1 MEYKVLTSISAERLQ
16 EMINEAAAIGYRLIS
31 FHVEG
36 KTLYAIMERWLK
48 CASSS

>member
-16 EMINEAAAIGYRLIS
+16 EMINEAAEAGYRLVF

-48 CASSS
+48 CTSSS